1 MILRNRFPDKHTAFK
16 TFIAVAFPVH
26 IWAIVVTL
34 QRFPSY
40 LLYLKISE
48 ILGIVAYTLSSVL
61 LESIT
66 ITILW
71 IIIGAGLPQRIF
83 KEKIV
88 PQAALL
94 TPVALVVADSVQS
107 LGSSF
112 QEWIAIWA
120 FGMIPIL
127 IIVYLVTK
135 FQKLSEWLTKYVDR
149 ITILSLVYVF
159 GDLIAVVIVIYRNLF

>member
-1 MILRNRFPDKHTAFK
+1 MILRNRFPNKHTTFK

-26 IWAIVVTL
+26 IWAIVATL
-34 QRFPSY
+34 HRFPSY

-48 ILGIVAYTLSSVL
+48 ILGIVAYTLSFAL
-61 LESIT
+61 LESII
-66 ITILW
+66 ITILL
-71 IIIGAGLPQRIF
+71 IVIGAGLPQRIF

-107 LGSSF
+107 LGSTF
-112 QEWIAIWA
+112 QVWIAIWA

-127 IIVYLVTK
+127 IIVYLVGK
-135 FQKLSEWLTKYVDR
+135 SQMVSEWLTKYIDR
-149 ITILSLVYVF
+149 ITVLSLVYVF
-159 GDLIAVVIVIYRNLF
+159 GDLLAVVIVICRNLF

>member
-1 MILRNRFPDKHTAFK
+1 MIIRNRFPNKHTTFK

-48 ILGIVAYTLSSVL
+48 IIGIVAYTLSFAL
-61 LESIT
+61 LESII
-66 ITILW
+66 ITTLL
-71 IIIGAGLPQRIF
+71 IIIGAGLPQKIF

-94 TPVALVVADSVQS
+94 TPVALVFANSVRS
-107 LGSSF
+107 LGSTF
-112 QEWIAIWA
+112 QEWIAIWV

-127 IIVYLVTK
+127 MIVYLVRK
-135 FQKLSEWLTKYVDR
+135 FLKLSEMLSKYVDR
-149 ITILSLVYVF
+149 VTVLSLFYIA
-159 GDLIAVVIVIYRNLF
+159 GDFIAVVIVIFRNLF